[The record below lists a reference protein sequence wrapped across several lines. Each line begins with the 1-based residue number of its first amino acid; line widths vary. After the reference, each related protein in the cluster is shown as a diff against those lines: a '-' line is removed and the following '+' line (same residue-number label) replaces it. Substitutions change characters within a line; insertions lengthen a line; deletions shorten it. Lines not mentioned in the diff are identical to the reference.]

1 MIAQLEINTRSA
13 AELVDITAE
22 VQRTVREQGMQSG
35 VCHVFVPHT
44 TAGLTLNENWDP
56 SVQADM
62 LMELDKIVP
71 WHDDYR
77 HGEGNSAAHIKASL
91 MGFSQTLLVEDGR
104 LVLGTWQGVY
114 LAEFDGPRRRRVL
127 VKLMSD

>member
-13 AELVDITAE
+13 AELVDVTAE
-22 VQRTVREQGMQSG
+22 VQRAVREQGMQSG

-56 SVQADM
+56 DVRADI

-71 WHDDYR
+71 WRDNYR
-77 HGEGNSAAHIKASL
+77 HAEGNSAAHIKASL
-91 MGFSQTLLVEDGR
+91 MGASQTILVEDGR
-104 LVLGTWQGVY
+104 LVLGTWQGIY

-127 VKLMSD
+127 VKLVSD